1 LMDRRPLDGGISV
14 LVPEG
19 MESEGF
25 LVAFTERGGG
35 VSKDAF
41 RSLNLGLRCGD
52 DPGNALTN
60 RERLCR
66 ALEMPPFSLARQVH
80 GARVVVA
87 DEGKGGAGFE
97 DPSTA
102 LGDADAIVTSTRGH
116 PVAVLVA
123 DCVPVALAHPP
134 TGRLAVAH
142 AGWRGVAAGVLPAAL
157 GHFEKPSEVLAAVGP
172 AVGPDHYEVGEE
184 VAGAVSGASEQGA
197 ITTRKASRIHLNL
210 PATVTRILRELGVR
224 DIEWDEVCTAC
235 QPDRFFSHRRDGI
248 TGRQALL
255 AMRR

>member
-1 LMDRRPLDGGISV
+1 MDRRLLDGGISV

-19 MESEGF
+19 LESDGF

-52 DPGNALTN
+52 EPGNALKN
-60 RERLCR
+60 RQRLCR
-66 ALEMPPFSLARQVH
+66 ALGMPPFSLARQVH
-80 GARVVVA
+80 GTRVVVA
-87 DEGKGGAGFE
+87 ERGREGAGFE

-102 LGDADAIVTSTRGH
+102 IGDADAIVTSVRGV
-116 PVAVLVA
+116 PVAVLAA
-123 DCVPVALAHPP
+123 DCVPVALAHSP

-142 AGWRGVAAGVLPAAL
+142 AGWRGVAGGVLQAAL
-157 GHFEKPSEVLAAVGP
+157 GYFDKPSEVLAAVGP

-197 ITTRKASRIHLNL
+197 ITTRKDSRIHLNL

-224 DIEWDEVCTAC
+224 DIEWDEACTAC
-235 QPDRFFSHRRDGI
+235 EADRFFSHRRDGV